1 MRGHGILRVLYI
13 LIRKENA
20 MKDIVLAMI
29 QHPFRTMIVLGAVG
43 GLLSEA
49 IKSFNSI
56 KPKTV
61 VDSQTTKESK

>member
-1 MRGHGILRVLYI
+1 
-13 LIRKENA
+13 